1 MNLKILTKFPIFKR
15 LIPSL
20 YKKYIFFSGNHFV
33 KKKIEGIVYFLDT
46 RYLIDR
52 NFYLRENYEDNLFFR
67 ATELIPKNKINYF
80 LDIGSCWGIYSLRLS
95 KKYKN
100 MKILSFD
107 PIKKNILRLKR
118 MIKINN
124 IKNIK
129 IYQTALGSYTG
140 QVNLYGL
147 ETYTPVY
154 SLYDTTHKN
163 IQKSK
168 ITKIDNLI
176 KVKKKNLYI
185 KVDIE
190 KHEYYF
196 LLGAKNLIKNNN
208 IIFQIEI
215 KKNKLKIFNLLK
227 SNGFKLLYKTSNE
240 IDYFFS
246 NFRVNK

>member
-1 MNLKILTKFPIFKR
+1 
-15 LIPSL
+15 
-20 YKKYIFFSGNHFV
+20 
-33 KKKIEGIVYFLDT
+33 
-46 RYLIDR
+46 
-52 NFYLRENYEDNLFFR
+52 
-67 ATELIPKNKINYF
+67 
-80 LDIGSCWGIYSLRLS
+80 
-95 KKYKN
+95 
-100 MKILSFD
+100 
-107 PIKKNILRLKR
+107 

-147 ETYTPVY
+147 EAYTPNY

-190 KHEYYF
+190 NHEYYF

>member
-1 MNLKILTKFPIFKR
+1 
-15 LIPSL
+15 
-20 YKKYIFFSGNHFV
+20 
-33 KKKIEGIVYFLDT
+33 
-46 RYLIDR
+46 
-52 NFYLRENYEDNLFFR
+52 
-67 ATELIPKNKINYF
+67 
-80 LDIGSCWGIYSLRLS
+80 
-95 KKYKN
+95 
-100 MKILSFD
+100 
-107 PIKKNILRLKR
+107 

-129 IYQTALGSYTG
+129 IYQTALGSCTG
-140 QVNLYGL
+140 QVNLYGF
-147 ETYTPVY
+147 ETYTPNYTLY
-154 SLYDTTHKN
+154 STTHKN

-190 KHEYYF
+190 NHEYYF